1 MEKCC
6 RSATEVTK
14 KATDWSHSGH
24 RRATRGPWEW
34 ASGEL
39 ELIRYFLTSIL
50 GKALPVVIWKE
61 GDSYVAV
68 EVVTN
73 VSSFGSSIKEALEKL
88 KEALELYLED
98 EEEIK
103 KYLEEVERGEVVFV
117 QGSLQSSTNSSLVN
131 PAC

>member
-1 MEKCC
+1 MG
-6 RSATEVTK
+6 TEVVT
-14 KATDWSHSGH
+14 SESSEGCSGDA
-24 RRATRGPWEW
+24 RA
-34 ASGEL
+34 
-39 ELIRYFLTSIL
+39 IRCSLASIL
-50 GKALPVVIWKE
+50 GKALPIVIWKE
-61 GDSYVAV
+61 RDSYVAV

-73 VSSFGSSIKEALEKL
+73 VSSFGSNVKEALEKL

-98 EEEIK
+98 EEEMK